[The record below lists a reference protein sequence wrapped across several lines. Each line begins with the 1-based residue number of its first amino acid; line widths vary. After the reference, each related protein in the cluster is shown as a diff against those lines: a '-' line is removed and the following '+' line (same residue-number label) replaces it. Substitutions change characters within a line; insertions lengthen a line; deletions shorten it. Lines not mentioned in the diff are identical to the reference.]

1 MVMDAKKLLSLP
13 PRIIRHSY
21 TRRDT
26 MLYALGVGAGQ
37 DADERELRFVYED
50 GLQALP
56 TMAVILAYPG
66 FWQKEPQYG
75 IDWRRVLH
83 VEQSVVLHAP
93 LPVEGEVVG
102 ELTMDSIIDK
112 GSGKGA
118 LLHSTRRV
126 TDAAT
131 GELLATVR
139 QVSFLRGDGGC
150 GGSTATPSAPRP
162 MPDCAADA
170 EMFLTTRSEQALLYR
185 LSGDYNPLHADPR
198 VARDVGLGRPIL
210 HGLCTFGIAGR
221 ALLRLICGDD
231 PRRMVRMDCRFTAPV
246 YPGDRLL
253 VKVWRGSEGRA
264 SFQVLAPERDVVVL
278 NHGYLKFLPE

>member
-1 MVMDAKKLLSLP
+1 MVMDANKLLSLP

-26 MLYALGVGAGQ
+26 ILYALGVGAGQ
-37 DADERELRFVYED
+37 DGGAEDLQYVYEE

-75 IDWRRVLH
+75 IDWQRVLH

-93 LPVEGEVVG
+93 LPVEGTVVG
-102 ELTMDSIIDK
+102 ELTIDSIIDK
-112 GSGKGA
+112 GPGKGA

-126 TDAAT
+126 TDSGDGT
-131 GELLATVR
+131 LLATVR

-150 GGSTATPSAPRP
+150 GGSTQAPQVPTP
-162 MPDCAADA
+162 MPERAADA
-170 EMFLTTRSEQALLYR
+170 ELELPTRPDQALLYR
-185 LSGDYNPLHADPR
+185 LSGDYNPLHADPH
-198 VARDVGLGRPIL
+198 VAKAAGLDSPIL

-221 ALLRLICGDD
+221 ALLRMLCDGDGY
-231 PRRMVRMDCRFTAPV
+231 RIVRMDCRFTAPV
-246 YPGDRLL
+246 YPGDTLL
-253 VKVWRGSEGRA
+253 VKVWRNSAGHA
-264 SFQVLAPERDVVVL
+264 AFQVLVPARNAVVL
-278 NHGYLKFLPE
+278 NFGYAKYGVE

>member
-1 MVMDAKKLLSLP
+1 MVMDANKLLCLP

-26 MLYALGVGAGQ
+26 ILYALGVGAGQ
-37 DADERELRFVYED
+37 YGGAEDLQYVYEE

-56 TMAVILAYPG
+56 TMAVTLAYPG

-75 IDWRRVLH
+75 IDWQRVLH

-93 LPVEGEVVG
+93 LPVEGTVEG
-102 ELTMDSIIDK
+102 ELTIDSIIDK
-112 GSGKGA
+112 GPGKGA

-126 TDAAT
+126 TDSADGA
-131 GELLATVR
+131 LLATVR

-150 GGSTATPSAPRP
+150 GGSTQAPQAPTP
-162 MPDCAADA
+162 MPERAADV
-170 EMFLTTRSEQALLYR
+170 ELELKTRPDQALLYR

-198 VARDVGLGRPIL
+198 VAKAAGLDYPIL

-221 ALLRLICGDD
+221 ALLRMLCDGDGH
-231 PRRMVRMDCRFTAPV
+231 RIVRMDCRFTAPV
-246 YPGDRLL
+246 YPGDTLL
-253 VKVWRGSEGRA
+253 VKVWRNSAGHA
-264 SFQVLAPERDVVVL
+264 AFQVQVPARNAVVL
-278 NHGYLKFLPE
+278 NFGYAKYGVE